1 VTHTVGPFDAK
12 LQGIAQRN
20 DEMTV
25 ANVRTRYWSYGSVAA
40 TEVAILVH
48 GFRGDHHGL
57 ESLASELAD
66 IALCIIPDLPGFG
79 ESADFTHEA
88 SIDAYATWLTEFVNR
103 VGGTKPVT
111 LIGHSFGSIVVSAA
125 AAQGCDPQNLVLINP
140 ISTNALRGPRAILTR
155 FAIWYYWLASVLP
168 QRAGMWLLRHPT
180 IVRIMS
186 VAMVKSRD
194 KNLRR
199 WIHNQ
204 HDLYFSNFHSR
215 KAVMQAFTTSVSN
228 DVSMFAS
235 ALQRPLL
242 LLVAEKDDI
251 SDLRAQRQLA
261 TKLAQSTLKTIPDVG
276 HLVHYEAYEW
286 AAREIRDFMRD

>member
-1 VTHTVGPFDAK
+1 
-12 LQGIAQRN
+12 
-20 DEMTV
+20 
-25 ANVRTRYWSYGSVAA
+25 
-40 TEVAILVH
+40 
-48 GFRGDHHGL
+48 
-57 ESLASELAD
+57 
-66 IALCIIPDLPGFG
+66 
-79 ESADFTHEA
+79 
-88 SIDAYATWLTEFVNR
+88 
-103 VGGTKPVT
+103 
-111 LIGHSFGSIVVSAA
+111 
-125 AAQGCDPQNLVLINP
+125 
-140 ISTNALRGPRAILTR
+140 
-155 FAIWYYWLASVLP
+155 
-168 QRAGMWLLRHPT
+168 MWLLRHPT

>member
-1 VTHTVGPFDAK
+1 MPNTVGPFDAK
-12 LQGIAQRN
+12 LQSIEQRI
-20 DEMTV
+20 DEVTV
-25 ANVRTRYWSYGSVAA
+25 ANVETRFWSYGAHDA

-57 ESLASELAD
+57 ESFASELAD
-66 IALCIIPDLPGFG
+66 TLLCIIPDLPGFG
-79 ESADFTHEA
+79 ESADFSQEA
-88 SIDAYATWLTEFVNR
+88 SIDAYATWLTDFVAY
-103 VGGTKPVT
+103 VGKTRPVT

-125 AAQGCDPQNLVLINP
+125 VAQGCDPRHLVLINP

-155 FAIWYYWLASVLP
+155 FAIWYYWLASALP
-168 QRAGMWLLRHPT
+168 QRAGMWLLRHPA

-186 VAMVKSRD
+186 VAMVKSKDRE
-194 KNLRR
+194 LRR
-199 WIHNQ
+199 WIHRQ

-228 DVSMFAS
+228 DVSMFAP
-235 ALQRPLL
+235 ALNRPVL

-251 SDLRAQRQLA
+251 SDLKAQRQLA
-261 TKLAQSTLKTIPDVG
+261 AELSHSTLRTIPDVG

-286 AAREIRDFMRD
+286 AAREIREYISH

>member
-1 VTHTVGPFDAK
+1 
-12 LQGIAQRN
+12 
-20 DEMTV
+20 
-25 ANVRTRYWSYGSVAA
+25 
-40 TEVAILVH
+40 
-48 GFRGDHHGL
+48 
-57 ESLASELAD
+57 LASELAD

-155 FAIWYYWLASVLP
+155 LAIWYYWLASVLP

-261 TKLAQSTLKTIPDVG
+261 TKLVQSTLKTIPDVG